1 MPNQRKKGKK
11 KVGLWV
17 DEAQEARL
25 KQIAKAAGMS
35 VSDLIKE
42 SLRRMEIEEGMKA

>member
-17 DEAQEARL
+17 DEAQEQRL
-25 KQIAKAAGMS
+25 KQLAKLNGMT

-42 SLRRMEIEEGMKA
+42 AISKLDKKGCAQ

>member
-17 DEAQEARL
+17 DEDQEQRL
-25 KQIAKAAGMS
+25 KELAKAVGMT

-42 SLRRMEIEEGMKA
+42 AIKQLNKERIGK

>member
-1 MPNQRKKGKK
+1 MPNQRKRGKK

-17 DEAQEARL
+17 DGDQEREL
-25 KQIAKAAGMS
+25 KEMAKAAGMT

-42 SLRRMEIEEGMKA
+42 AISKLKKEKTVK